1 MDDTHF
7 DFSIKIN
14 LTLIFSTEFQ
24 YCYLLIMNDLS
35 KNTILPTKKICIF
48 IIKNLK
54 IDIFKSKGLVFLSVF
69 HVLLHEMTKCNKR
82 QNIYPKADC
91 V

>member
-1 MDDTHF
+1 
-7 DFSIKIN
+7 
-14 LTLIFSTEFQ
+14 
-24 YCYLLIMNDLS
+24 MNDLS

-54 IDIFKSKGLVFLSVF
+54 IDIFKSKGRVFLSVF
-69 HVLLHEMTKCNKR
+69 HVLLHEMTKSNKR

>member
-1 MDDTHF
+1 
-7 DFSIKIN
+7 
-14 LTLIFSTEFQ
+14 
-24 YCYLLIMNDLS
+24 MNDLS

-91 V
+91 VWTMGQIGLREEKICSGHDWPSYVARGAGP